1 MPGEIAQDELIADPI
16 KAFEVTVFNTMMDS
30 ILTTIK
36 ERFEGLDEVVNL
48 FSFLY
53 LTKLMELD
61 KRQLVESCNN
71 LFSKYSCDLDAYLLT
86 TKMLSLKRL
95 LSDKNIPKTS
105 RPIDVVDFIVKN
117 DLQEV
122 FPNVIT
128 TYFLLLTIPVSIASC
143 ERSFSKLKLIK
154 NYIRS
159 TMSQM
164 RLTGLSLLSIE
175 QEIARS
181 LSLNNIID
189 QFASVKAR
197 KLL

>member
-86 TKMLSLKRL
+86 TEMLSLRRL

-143 ERSFSKLKLIK
+143 ERSFSKLKLIN
-154 NYIRS
+154 NYIHS

>member
-16 KAFEVTVFNTMMDS
+16 KAFKVTVFNTMMDS

-36 ERFEGLDEVVNL
+36 ECFEGLDEVVNL

-86 TKMLSLKRL
+86 TEMLSLRRL

-105 RPIDVVDFIVKN
+105 RPIDVVDFVLKN
-117 DLQEV
+117 ELQEV

-128 TYFLLLTIPVSIASC
+128 TYCLLLTIPVSIASC

-189 QFASVKAR
+189 QFARVKAR

>member
-86 TKMLSLKRL
+86 TEMLSLRRL

-105 RPIDVVDFIVKN
+105 RPIDVVDFVMKN

-128 TYFLLLTIPVSIASC
+128 TYCLLLTIPVSIASC

>member
-36 ERFEGLDEVVNL
+36 ERFEGLDEVSNL

-71 LFSKYSCDLDAYLLT
+71 LLSKYSSNLDAYLLT
-86 TKMLSLKRL
+86 TKMLSLRRL

-128 TYFLLLTIPVSIASC
+128 TYCLLLTIPVSIAS
-143 ERSFSKLKLIK
+143 
-154 NYIRS
+154 
-159 TMSQM
+159 
-164 RLTGLSLLSIE
+164 
-175 QEIARS
+175 
-181 LSLNNIID
+181 
-189 QFASVKAR
+189 
-197 KLL
+197 